1 MSDIIIEDIFIRRPN
16 LIKEMIHEVLQ
27 TRTRVLAERLVDCMT
42 DMIIEDLHNYCEGF
56 AEIIKEDAHGWIIR
70 DNAATPKAKEARK
83 QCKKRK

>member
-1 MSDIIIEDIFIRRPN
+1 MEDKVIDDIFIRRPN
-16 LIKEMIHEVLQ
+16 LIKKMIREVLQ
-27 TRTRVLAERLVDCMT
+27 SRTRDLAEKLVDAMA
-42 DMIIEDLHNYCEGF
+42 DMIIEDLHYHCEGF